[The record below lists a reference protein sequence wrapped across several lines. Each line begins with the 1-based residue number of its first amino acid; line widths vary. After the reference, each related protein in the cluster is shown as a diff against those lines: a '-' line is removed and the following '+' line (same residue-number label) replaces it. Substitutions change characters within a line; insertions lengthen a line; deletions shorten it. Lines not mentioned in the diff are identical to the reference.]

1 MTMSTMTVDQILRAV
16 EQLSPEEQA
25 TLIQHLQEQTR
36 RRMLPVRDKMAL
48 LRAAQLHVR
57 VNQEPS
63 VRRVD
68 WYDDDGR

>member
-1 MTMSTMTVDQILRAV
+1 MSMMTIDQILRAA

-25 TLIQHLQEQTR
+25 ILIQQLQEHTR
-36 RRMLPVRDKMAL
+36 QRVFPVDDKMEL
-48 LRAAQLHVR
+48 LRAAQLDVQ